1 MPWEPLLAS
10 DSQSPTVPTMGPLPR
25 SFGAWRGMSLHVLG
39 PSPIQRN
46 LHPGTQARP
55 ERQQPPHPTLHHSIV
70 GNLGEPGAKPFL
82 DDLLLGWGFACSRAA
97 LSLRSIESQPSIQ
110 KFGKRNKVIK
120 ISV

>member
-1 MPWEPLLAS
+1 MPREPRLAS

-25 SFGAWRGMSLHVLG
+25 SFGASCGMSLHVLG
-39 PSPIQRN
+39 LGPVQRT
-46 LHPGTQARP
+46 LHPGTRAQP
-55 ERQQPPHPTLHHSIV
+55 EKQQPPHPTLHHSIV

-97 LSLRSIESQPSIQ
+97 LSLRSIESQPSTQ
-110 KFGKRNKVIK
+110 RFGKRNKVIK